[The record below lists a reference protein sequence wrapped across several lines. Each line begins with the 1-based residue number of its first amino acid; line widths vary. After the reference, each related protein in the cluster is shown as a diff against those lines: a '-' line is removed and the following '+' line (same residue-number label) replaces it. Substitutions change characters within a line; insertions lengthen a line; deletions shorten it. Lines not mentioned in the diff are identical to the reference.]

1 MPATGN
7 SVAAAA
13 GVVEGEVALIPGD
26 EDYRVAGPGVR
37 AHDRTDR
44 VAQERVAGGNQV
56 VLTRKAAWVAGGCAA
71 AMHIVALVG
80 ADPGIVRHVA
90 VGEVSVELAEVH
102 QVGHARGS
110 ALHVGV

>member
-26 EDYRVAGPGVR
+26 EDHRVAGPGVR

-71 AMHIVALVG
+71 AKHIVLLGG
-80 ADPGIVRHVA
+80 AGPGIGRPGSRGEGSVA
-90 VGEVSVELAEVH
+90 LA
-102 QVGHARGS
+102 G
-110 ALHVGV
+110 